1 MTMTPIPCILAYFSG
16 REPDFKKYEERYKE
30 LIKTK
35 HPAEAEAILRREVI
49 KDEYT
54 SAQSDLVKLKKELN
68 HKITEADKSKVPDLN
83 LSEVNEKYEEAKKSI
98 PVNEEKTEAPKDTK
112 QAADRP
118 PYTPNPKKY

>member
-30 LIKTK
+30 LVKTK

-54 SAQSDLVKLKKELN
+54 SAQSDLVKLKK
-68 HKITEADKSKVPDLN
+68 
-83 LSEVNEKYEEAKKSI
+83 KKCVFFVLGSFRC
-98 PVNEEKTEAPKDTK
+98 TK
-112 QAADRP
+112 LEGLFSRLLIL
-118 PYTPNPKKY
+118 